1 MNKKELKQEL
11 KLLLTKA
18 RKDSWETMQMRML
31 DGFEKDVLRWLKL
44 FNDDECVGH
53 KEELI
58 RMWQT
63 FQGRWAYEHN
73 CGNMSSVF

>member
-18 RKDSWETMQMRML
+18 RKDAWETMQMRML
-31 DGFEKDVLRWLKL
+31 DGFEKYVLRWLKL
-44 FNDDECVGH
+44 FKDDECVGD
-53 KEELI
+53 KEKLI
-58 RMWQT
+58 RIGQV

-73 CGNMSSVF
+73 CGHMSSVF